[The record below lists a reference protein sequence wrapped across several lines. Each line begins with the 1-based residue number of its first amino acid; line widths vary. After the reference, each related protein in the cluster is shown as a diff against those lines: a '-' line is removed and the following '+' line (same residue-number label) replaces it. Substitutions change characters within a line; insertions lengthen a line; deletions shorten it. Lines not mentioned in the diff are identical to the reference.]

1 MPRPPLSWLP
11 VASQALG
18 KNETRA
24 TKWTLST
31 WHGAYYDFECGDNWR
46 TLDADIKSIP
56 ATSLRRCLVA
66 AKMNLAQMQFHGFCF
81 ICQVFPRRSLIPDI
95 LFFYSEVAARIGD
108 SWRYS
113 CRSLLTG
120 DKIQSI
126 RRVSGEQFKQDY
138 RQMLLY
144 THSCNFPW
152 YLTTIVFHARRGAL
166 FICSEG
172 CVVFVILGPTQNPW
186 TLIWS
191 DLMSTFPG
199 IIQKTNLTLC
209 KSLVLPFRQT
219 LLSF

>member
-1 MPRPPLSWLP
+1 MPILNPSAPPR
-11 VASQALG
+11 ASAAAWWRL
-18 KNETRA
+18 
-24 TKWTLST
+24 KWTSHKCNFTDFVLSVKHFREDL
-31 WHGAYYDFECGDNWR
+31 WSR
-46 TLDADIKSIP
+46 T
-56 ATSLRRCLVA
+56 
-66 AKMNLAQMQFHGFCF
+66 
-81 ICQVFPRRSLIPDI
+81 
-95 LFFYSEVAARIGD
+95 FYSVILK
-108 SWRYS
+108 WRHES
-113 CRSLLTG
+113 GTVGATPAG
-120 DKIQSI
+120 DKTTQSI

-172 CVVFVILGPTQNPW
+172 CVVFVILGPTQHHPP
-186 TLIWS
+186 LIWS

-209 KSLVLPFRQT
+209 KSLVLPLRQT